1 MNHDSALVPS
11 VTDLT
16 DVSPGQG
23 RSAFDPL
30 QLIVDPAGAL
40 EAARRIEATCRSGL
54 RFFSDFRRVRS
65 LDELDAAEIES
76 DAELVEDNYSPFDSG
91 FDPDFS
97 RRL

>member
-1 MNHDSALVPS
+1 MNYDSALVPS

-16 DVSPGQG
+16 DASPGQG
-23 RSAFDPL
+23 HSAFDPL

-40 EAARRIEATCRSGL
+40 EAARRMEATCRSGL

-65 LDELDAAEIES
+65 LDELDAVELDG
-76 DAELVEDNYSPFDSG
+76 DAELVEDTYSPFDSG

>member
-1 MNHDSALVPS
+1 MNYDSALVPNI
-11 VTDLT
+11 TDIADANL
-16 DVSPGQG
+16 GQG
-23 RSAFDPL
+23 RSVFDPL

-40 EAARRIEATCRSGL
+40 EAARRMEATCRSGL

-65 LDELDAAEIES
+65 LDELDTAELDG

>member
-1 MNHDSALVPS
+1 MNYDTALVPS

-16 DVSPGQG
+16 DADPGQDC
-23 RSAFDPL
+23 SVFDPL

-40 EAARRIEATCRSGL
+40 EAARRMEATCRSGL

-65 LDELDAAEIES
+65 LDELDAAGLDS
-76 DAELVEDNYSPFDSG
+76 DAELVEDNYSAFDSG

>member
-1 MNHDSALVPS
+1 MNYDTARVPS

-16 DVSPGQG
+16 DAGPGHG

-40 EAARRIEATCRSGL
+40 EAARRMEATCRSGL

-65 LDELDAAEIES
+65 LDELDAVELDG
-76 DAELVEDNYSPFDSG
+76 DAELVEDTYSPFDSG